1 MSVSTAMYA
10 AITGLDTMG
19 RAMAVISNNIAN
31 LNTIGFK
38 ASRANFQD
46 LLSQSTHTGAGR
58 SQVGRGVQLGSVT
71 QIFSQGSFKN
81 SSQNSDIAIAG
92 EGFFQVRN
100 PISGEYAYTRAGN
113 FIFDQDGQMT
123 TPAGYILQGW
133 ALDQEGNRIG
143 TPTDVTMLQNNS
155 PPQATSRAT
164 YVANLDSTAESRTD
178 GAPLSSVWRGDLVT
192 APINGDAYDYQT
204 SVRIYDSLGN
214 GHDLSIFFDPDD
226 QDDNKWDYIV
236 CCDPED
242 DVRLLTDG
250 TVFDGLLQ
258 RGTITFEPT
267 DPVTGIG
274 GAIRNITADNLTGN
288 NPDNITL
295 PNLAGWPATIDVE
308 RRGTYSG
315 NVDKTYTFS
324 IAAGDGG
331 TIGTPPG
338 PNITWDD
345 GVGNTGVINDVE
357 FDTWYTTAEGVQFQ
371 IPSATSTTDV
381 LTAGDSFSMDCT
393 SNWTAAGTNANGYFD
408 FDAAF
413 VTDPDTGLP
422 VAQNIEIDFGASN
435 PTYPGGT
442 WDSDNMATTQYAAAS
457 TTLFQ
462 TQDGFASG
470 YLKGIAIDPDGVL
483 TGSYSNGRI
492 QSLFQIGIAL
502 FPSQWGLEK
511 MGYNLYNQTRLS
523 GEATINPAG
532 TGGTGTISPNSLE
545 QSNVDLADEF
555 VDMIV
560 QQRGFQANS
569 KVITTTDTLM
579 SEVINLKR

>member
-31 LNTIGFK
+31 LNTLGFK
-38 ASRANFQD
+38 AARANFQD
-46 LLSQSTHTGAGR
+46 LLSQNAHTASGR
-58 SQVGRGVQLGSVT
+58 SQIGRGVQLGSVT
-71 QIFSQGSFKN
+71 QIFSQGAFKN
-81 SSQNSDIAIAG
+81 SSQNTDIAIAG
-92 EGFFQVRN
+92 EGFFQVRD
-100 PISGEYAYTRAGN
+100 PLSGEYSYTRAGN
-113 FIFDQDGQMT
+113 FIFDSEGQLT
-123 TPAGYILQGW
+123 TPAGSVLQGW
-133 ALDQEGNRIG
+133 ALDQDGNRVG
-143 TPTDVTMLQNNS
+143 TPTDVTMVQTNAA
-155 PPQATSRAT
+155 PQATTRAT
-164 YVANLDSTAESRTD
+164 YVANLDSTAESNTN
-178 GAPLSSVWRGDLVT
+178 GMPLSGVWRGDLVT
-192 APINGDAYDYQT
+192 TPISGDAYNYQT

-226 QDDNKWDYIV
+226 EVDNKWDYIV

-242 DVRLLTDG
+242 DVRVLTDG

-267 DPVTGIG
+267 DPVTGNG

-288 NPDNITL
+288 NTDNITL
-295 PNLAGWPATIDVE
+295 PNLGGWPATIDVE
-308 RRGTYSG
+308 RKGTYSG
-315 NVDKTYTFS
+315 NVDKTYTFTVMP
-324 IAAGDGG
+324 GDDG

-345 GVGNTGVINDVE
+345 GAGNTGVISDVD
-357 FDTWYTTAEGVQFQ
+357 FDTWYTAAEGVQFQ
-371 IPSATSTTDV
+371 IPSATSTTNA
-381 LTAGDSFSMDCT
+381 LTAGDTFSMDCT
-393 SNWTAAGTNANGYFD
+393 ANWTASDTDTNGYFT

-422 VAQNIEIDFGASN
+422 VSQTVEVDFGARN

-442 WDSDNMATTQYAAAS
+442 WESDNMATTQYAASS

-470 YLKGIAIDPDGVL
+470 YLQNIAIDSDGVL

-492 QSLFQIGIAL
+492 ESIFQIGLAL

-511 MGYNLYNQTRLS
+511 VGNNLYIQTRLS

-532 TGGTGTISPNSLE
+532 TGGTGTIAPNSLE

-560 QQRGFQANS
+560 QQRGYQANS
-569 KVITTTDTLM
+569 KVITTTDSLM
-579 SEVINLKR
+579 AELINLKR

>member
-10 AITGLDTMG
+10 AVTGLDTMG

-31 LNTIGFK
+31 LNTVGFK

-46 LLSQSTHTGAGR
+46 LLSQSAHTGAGR
-58 SQVGRGVQLGSVT
+58 AQIGRGVQLGSVT
-71 QIFSQGSFKN
+71 QLFSQGSFKN
-81 SSQNSDIAIAG
+81 SAQNTDIAIAG

-100 PISGEYAYTRAGN
+100 PISGEFSYSRAGN
-113 FIFDQDGQMT
+113 FIFDRNGQLT
-123 TPAGYILQGW
+123 TPAGFILQGW
-133 ALDQEGNRIG
+133 RLDEEGNRVG
-143 TPTDVTMLQNNS
+143 TPTDVTMFQNNA
-155 PPQATSRAT
+155 PPQATTRAT
-164 YVANLDSTAESRTD
+164 YVANLDSTADSKTD
-178 GAPLSSVWRGDLVT
+178 GAPLSTVWRGDLAT
-192 APINGDAYDYQT
+192 MPINGNAYNYQT

-226 QDDNKWDYIV
+226 QADNKWDYIV
-236 CCDPED
+236 CADPED
-242 DVRLLTDG
+242 DVRTLTNG
-250 TVFDGLLQ
+250 TVFDGILQ

-267 DPVTGIG
+267 DPVTGNG
-274 GAIRNITADNLTGN
+274 GAIRNITADNLIGS

-315 NVDKTYTFS
+315 NANKTYTFT
-324 IAAGDGG
+324 IMPGDAG

-338 PNITWDD
+338 PNLTWND
-345 GVGNTGVINDVE
+345 GAGNTGVINDVA

-371 IPSATSTTDV
+371 IPSATSTTTA
-381 LTAGDSFSMDCT
+381 LAAGDSFSLACT
-393 SNWTAAGTNANGYFD
+393 ANWSAMNTNANGYFN

-422 VAQNIEIDFGASN
+422 VSQNIEINFGARN
-435 PTYPGGT
+435 PTYPGGS
-442 WDSDNMATTQYAAAS
+442 WNSDNMATTQYAATS

-470 YLKGIAIDPDGVL
+470 YLQSIAIDADGVL

-492 QSLFQIGIAL
+492 ESVFQIGLAL

-511 MGYNLYNQTRLS
+511 IGNNLYNQTRLS
-523 GEATINPAG
+523 GVATINPAG

-545 QSNVDLADEF
+545 QSNVDLSDEF
-555 VDMIV
+555 VEMIV